1 MKPNILSKLV
11 QKKVARRFASALQI
25 LCWLMMLLAGLSIVL
40 ALLGRVEVALNTPQG
55 YYENALLAA
64 EDPGASTRLFFIKLS
79 GHDIRLT
86 VTVDGGIGA
95 AAWMGVALLCI
106 IRLAPIGV
114 CFFCMACFF
123 GNVVEE
129 RVFVTSNAALLLRTG
144 CVLLAASLIGPLLN
158 AYMVP
163 WLVSVF
169 SANTLSVG
177 VQLDLSQMV
186 FGAVLLVAAYI
197 MYYGIEL
204 QDEVDHTL

>member
-1 MKPNILSKLV
+1 M
-11 QKKVARRFASALQI
+11 
-25 LCWLMMLLAGLSIVL
+25 
-40 ALLGRVEVALNTPQG
+40 
-55 YYENALLAA
+55 
-64 EDPGASTRLFFIKLS
+64 
-79 GHDIRLT
+79 
-86 VTVDGGIGA
+86 
-95 AAWMGVALLCI
+95 
-106 IRLAPIGV
+106 
-114 CFFCMACFF
+114 FF

-204 QDEVDHTL
+204 QDEVDHIL